1 MRNFVLILIGMLIC
15 AGCGPKSGAKPAE
28 APGVKKISAE
38 EAVKTWESIGDHTIL
53 DVRAESEYAE
63 GHVPGAVLL
72 PDNEISARAGE
83 VLPDKNKPVFVYCR
97 SGRRSAGAAQTLAG
111 MGYTAVY
118 DFGGILNWPYEIEK

>member
-15 AGCGPKSGAKPAE
+15 AGCGPRSAAKPAE

-38 EAVKTWESIGDHTIL
+38 EAVKTWETIGDHTIL